1 VNLRLLLAFFVTAAL
16 LLSVSF
22 GGQRHAAHA
31 ATLRACGP
39 DTIPLPPTDAR
50 RVGGDVVG
58 VTALGTWG
66 TSACLLRDRLTFAVK
81 RSTDRFSRGGVIRPV
96 RGNPATK
103 IVNVVLKPGS
113 VLVYS
118 WRWRNWCGSGGHFT
132 LQARWSGL
140 AYVASSQAV
149 KPPICTSGRSRSTLS
164 KKRPSISSCPT
175 AAYQVTTG
183 LGQPFRTRLIDFVQF
198 TLRKRHLPCLL
209 RHLRVNFAVQAQSN
223 GNWLTL
229 SQVQGNPG
237 RRTVGTMLTQTYGAF
252 DVFWAWFNWCGV
264 GNRFRASAQV
274 GTRTVAGPTSTQG
287 ATCQDPQAP
296 STLTPSYGH
305 L

>member
-1 VNLRLLLAFFVTAAL
+1 MNLRLLLAFFAAAAVL
-16 LLSVSF
+16 ISAPF
-22 GGQRHAAHA
+22 AADRHAARA
-31 ATLRACGP
+31 STLQACGE
-39 DTIPLPPTDAR
+39 DNIPLPSTDAR

-66 TSACLLRDRLTFAVK
+66 TSACVLRDRLSFAVK
-81 RSTDRFSRGGVIRPV
+81 RSRDRFSRGGVIRSI

-118 WRWRNWCGSGGHFT
+118 WRWRNWCGAGGHFT

-140 AYVASSQAV
+140 AYIAPSQTV
-149 KPPICTSGRSRSTLS
+149 KPPTCTSKHSSSTLS
-164 KKRPSISSCPT
+164 KKRPSITTCSA
-175 AAYQVTTG
+175 AAYRVTTD
-183 LGQPFRTRLIDFVQF
+183 LGQPFLTRLIDLVLL

-209 RHLRVNFAVQAQSN
+209 RHLHISFAVQGQSN
-223 GNWLTL
+223 GNWMTL
-229 SQVQGNPG
+229 SQIEGNPG
-237 RRTVGTMLTQTYGAF
+237 KRTVGTMLTQSGGF
-252 DVFWAWFNWCGV
+252 DVFWAWFNWCGG
-264 GNRFRASAQV
+264 GNRFRAFAKV
-274 GTRTVAGPTSTQG
+274 GTRTVAGPTWTQG

>member
-1 VNLRLLLAFFVTAAL
+1 MNLRLLLALFTAAAM

-22 GGQRHAAHA
+22 DGRRHAARA
-31 ATLRACGP
+31 ATLPACGP
-39 DTIPLPPTDAR
+39 DNVPLPPTDAR
-50 RVGGDVVG
+50 RAGRDVVG

-81 RSTDRFSRGGVIRPV
+81 RSTDRFSKGGVIRSV

-113 VLVYS
+113 VVVYS
-118 WRWRNWCGSGGHFT
+118 WRWRNWCGSGNHFA
-132 LQARWSGL
+132 LQARWSSL
-140 AYVASSQAV
+140 AYIAPSQTV
-149 KPPICTSGRSRSTLS
+149 KPPTCTSRRSRSTLS
-164 KKRPSISSCPT
+164 KKRPSITSCSP

-183 LGQPFRTRLIDFVQF
+183 LGQPFMTRLIDLAQL
-198 TLRKRHLPCLL
+198 TLRKRRLPCLL
-209 RHLRVNFAVQAQSN
+209 RHLHIRLAVQRQSN
-223 GNWLTL
+223 GNWMTL
-229 SQVQGNPG
+229 SQIQGNPG
-237 RRTVGTMLTQTYGAF
+237 TRTVGTMLTQTYGAF
-252 DVFWAWFNWCGV
+252 DVFWAWFNWCGG
-264 GNRFRASAQV
+264 GNRFRASAKV

-287 ATCQDPQAP
+287 ATCQNPQAP